1 MAKDFCLTLPVP
13 QLLRLLPQL
22 LIFSCLTGSRVVYL
36 GHEEGDGHDLRRGL
50 LLVFDVRVVCWRTG
64 HMPRWVVLRGMDELV
79 QGVLTGNLQAT
90 MLYDGDRMLEGEI
103 LEAPGDSTELNVII
117 YAVLGMVPG

>member
-1 MAKDFCLTLPVP
+1 
-13 QLLRLLPQL
+13 
-22 LIFSCLTGSRVVYL
+22 
-36 GHEEGDGHDLRRGL
+36 
-50 LLVFDVRVVCWRTG
+50 
-64 HMPRWVVLRGMDELV
+64 MDELV